1 MKNKQLTQ
9 KELQLYLQQR
19 KKKTAVIE
27 RMNKLLTL
35 LEGEK
40 KLRKNGVILR
50 NLKENIRFPIQAM

>member
-27 RMNKLLTL
+27 RMNKLLAL

-40 KLRKNGVILR
+40 K
-50 NLKENIRFPIQAM
+50 

>member
-9 KELQLYLQQR
+9 EELQFYLQQR

-27 RMNKLLTL
+27 RMNKLLAL

-40 KLRKNGVILR
+40 K
-50 NLKENIRFPIQAM
+50 